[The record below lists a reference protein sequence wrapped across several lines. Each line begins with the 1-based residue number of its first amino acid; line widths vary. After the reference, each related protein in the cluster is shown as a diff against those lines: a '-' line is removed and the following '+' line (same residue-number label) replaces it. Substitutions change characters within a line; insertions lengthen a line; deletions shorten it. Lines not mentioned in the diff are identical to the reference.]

1 MLLFLVKFL
10 KFIFILCAA
19 LGAVLVAFSFVP
31 GGMFCDLA
39 SQLRIPVAVLLL
51 PIFIS
56 LLFLRSPIGL
66 VIIITAMVA
75 NAIPIFSLFA
85 KAPCQSKGERQ
96 FVSVLNFNTE
106 FQHNDEYRLLESLL
120 RERKPDIIAFVEINK
135 TWVDAVGPST
145 KMYPYRK
152 MVIEGPGLALLSK
165 FPIEKAEV
173 RKYGKSN
180 HPRILATLR
189 IGGKAV
195 QVFVAHPTTPQSESG
210 LSERNAELKILG
222 DEISK
227 VDSPKILIGDLNCSQ
242 WSTGFEPLV
251 EAGLKDSQQG
261 FGPQPS
267 WPARTGRFVDKMP
280 IPPMVPIDHVL
291 VSDDICVT
299 NRVVGPPL
307 QSDHL
312 PVFVQLDLPR

>member
-1 MLLFLVKFL
+1 MLLFFVKFL
-10 KFIFILCAA
+10 KFIFIVCAA
-19 LGAVLVAFSFVP
+19 LGAVLVAFSYVP
-31 GGMFCDLA
+31 GGMFCDLS
-39 SQLRIPVAVLLL
+39 SQLRIPVAVILI

-106 FQHNDEYRLLESLL
+106 FQHNDEYRLVESLL
-120 RERKPDIIAFVEINK
+120 QERKPDIIAFVEINK
-135 TWVDAVGPST
+135 TWVDAIGPFT
-145 KMYPYRK
+145 KNYPYKK

-165 FPIEKAEV
+165 FPIEKTEV

-195 QVFVAHPTTPQSESG
+195 QVLVAHPTTPQSEAG
-210 LSERNAELKILG
+210 LQERNAEMKILG

-227 VDSPKILIGDLNCSQ
+227 LESPKILIGDLNCTQ
-242 WSTGFEPLV
+242 WSTGFKPLV

-267 WPARTGRFVDKMP
+267 WPARTGRFIDKMP

-299 NRVVGPPL
+299 NRLVGPPL